1 MKYRLGEYGL
11 GSLMFL
17 IGKRI
22 VHYLKFEIDA
32 IIDLR
37 VSFANLSYM
46 HDVVVR
52 STLLDTMLL

>member
-1 MKYRLGEYGL
+1 
-11 GSLMFL
+11 MFL